1 MLVERGRALE
11 IGAPE
16 PQAVGAGGIWG
27 EHFVVD
33 VENEEYRAVL
43 YIGGNK
49 IVWFPG
55 VDGNN
60 RVFCEKPSLIADVD
74 ASRRST
80 DMKNQMP
87 FAMRMHVEGPV
98 QLIDRRATKQ
108 AVEDGQSLAHA
119 FPPAGMFSC
128 LFNQRSTSAAGM
140 QGKITSS
147 LGPSGPRRV
156 TGARSQM
163 RRAQYFLH
171 SGTVRLGSP
180 ILEKTAG
187 S

>member
-1 MLVERGRALE
+1 MPVERGRALE
-11 IGAPE
+11 TGAAE
-16 PQAVGAGGIWG
+16 PQPVGPGGIG
-27 EHFVVD
+27 SEPFGVD
-33 VENEEYRAVL
+33 VEDEEDRAVL
-43 YIGGNK
+43 YIGGHK
-49 IVWFPG
+49 IVWFPR

-119 FPPAGMFSC
+119 FPPAGMFLSFQPA
-128 LFNQRSTSAAGM
+128 FNIRRGNAREDHVQSGREWTPVRHRGPFANAKTSVFLALGNRSAR
-140 QGKITSS
+140 QPD
-147 LGPSGPRRV
+147 LGEDCR
-156 TGARSQM
+156 
-163 RRAQYFLH
+163 
-171 SGTVRLGSP
+171 
-180 ILEKTAG
+180 
-187 S
+187 